1 MFSGVQGVDLS
12 GSGLRTG
19 GLTGSTGLTGL
30 GRGFSCSGAFVVVVV
45 IMVVVVA
52 SVFNTTGFSCLTGVR
67 RGLVGVEDTLGPVAT
82 SPPAVGVRRLRG
94 MLLYDAM
101 NPSEVTLRSDTNCTN
116 NTLLLV
122 TMFL

>member
-1 MFSGVQGVDLS
+1 M
-12 GSGLRTG
+12 
-19 GLTGSTGLTGL
+19 
-30 GRGFSCSGAFVVVVV
+30 GRGFSCSGAFVVVV
-45 IMVVVVA
+45 IVVA
-52 SVFNTTGFSCLTGVR
+52 SVVNTRGFSSLTGVR
-67 RGLVGVEDTLGPVAT
+67 LFFLGVEDTLGPVAT
-82 SPPAVGVRRLRG
+82 PPPTVGVRRLRG